1 MFVQFLRP
9 VSSSVLGHRTE
20 QILYSLVLSLILF
33 RLLQSDINKRW
44 IAFRAVTTDYESLL
58 FFSPLPLSLPFC
70 FIHTTTGA
78 TALLT
83 CTAFLLSFL
92 LLLLLQ
98 TPSLLR
104 SLSNSLFF
112 SLLIQPFVS
121 DKHTYTY
128 IRTFKLWTTADRRY
142 PLCVKY
148 SPTTTSIKPWTQT
161 RRKHNRSCH
170 QKR

>member
-58 FFSPLPLSLPFC
+58 FFSPSLSLLFY

-83 CTAFLLSFL
+83 CIAFLLSFL
-92 LLLLLQ
+92 LLLQ
-98 TPSLLR
+98 TPSLSLSR
-104 SLSNSLFF
+104 SLSRILFSSLSLFSHSF
-112 SLLIQPFVS
+112 QINI
-121 DKHTYTY
+121 HTRTY
-128 IRTFKLWTTADRRY
+128 AHFNCGRLRTGDILY
-142 PLCVKY
+142 V
-148 SPTTTSIKPWTQT
+148 
-161 RRKHNRSCH
+161 
-170 QKR
+170 